1 MWHSETTS
9 RTANGLLMRVCTG
22 GVGEGGRAPPPPS
35 PDGGCYR
42 ICDQARCSSSAEASN
57 VQSFPKL
64 PPGCHLN
71 SVRHPVICFVNQVC
85 VCVCVGGFTWPLER
99 IASRPISD
107 LNSPGQISLC
117 KALQDLTV
125 NAPWSRMCSN
135 YAKTNTLLAS
145 METTLKKRTPRK
157 F

>member
-1 MWHSETTS
+1 MAQRDHIED
-9 RTANGLLMRVCTG
+9 
-22 GVGEGGRAPPPPS
+22 GVWTPDESLHRRSQGGRAPPPPLS
-35 PDGGCYR
+35 PDGGCDR
-42 ICDQARCSSSAEASN
+42 ICDQASFSSSAEASN

-71 SVRHPVICFVNQVC
+71 SVRHPVICFVNQVGG
-85 VCVCVGGFTWPLER
+85 GGFTRPPLLER

-107 LNSPGQISLC
+107 LNSPGRISLC
-117 KALQDLTV
+117 KPPQDFTV
-125 NAPWSRMCSN
+125 NAPWSRMCAN

-145 METTLKKRTPRK
+145 METTPTKRTPRK